1 VTGPV
6 RPPTPA
12 DQTWAELAAGLTPA
26 NSLARVDTV
35 TARAVTTITVVGL
48 LLTGLGAASAA
59 LLAQPGTARDLTV
72 AAVVTA
78 AVAVAAALT
87 AQLLTITRGLNPAN
101 LVEVKAWYRRQF
113 ELRAYPAQAATVLLL
128 VSVLLAGAAAAVTLL
143 TSPASSPAL
152 TITQTVGLDSS
163 APATDTVAVTF
174 SGLPLG
180 QAATLLLTT
189 PGTAGP
195 LARAAATAGSD
206 GTAALTL
213 TARLPAAQTLIVT
226 VTAPGQTC
234 QATLAHDQAQ
244 PALAC
249 RTR

>member
-12 DQTWAELAAGLTPA
+12 DQAWADLAAGLTPA

-35 TARAVTTITVVGL
+35 TARVVTTVTVVGL

-59 LLAQPGTARDLTV
+59 LLAQPGTARNLTV

-143 TSPASSPAL
+143 SSPASSPAL
-152 TITQTVGLDSS
+152 TITQTASPDSS
-163 APATDTVAVTF
+163 APATDTVTVTF
-174 SGLPLG
+174 SGLPPG
-180 QAATLLLTT
+180 QVVTLLLAT
-189 PGTAGP
+189 PATAGP
-195 LARAAATAGSD
+195 LARAAAIAGSD

-226 VTAPGQTC
+226 AAAPGQTC